1 MKPAFSAVDQDR
13 TVSTHAQEIEYAL
26 ILQGII
32 TAVKDDPVQM
42 RTAIYEY
49 ARARL
54 KNDTAELDD
63 NERTK
68 QLDALETAI
77 QGVERYSLRRDGM
90 GLLPPPDPAARIGQ
104 AKSPEA
110 TSAEAASAE
119 AASAAARSSE
129 AKSSEAMSSEA
140 KSPEAKSPPA
150 VAVVTPVV
158 ANPVVTPAPEDIIV
172 PPPMY
177 WRPEVNPIFE
187 VKTPPLAATFAW
199 FCLGMLV
206 FALVTGVIYYKSLSI
221 LLSEHLDFARL
232 STSQVARSADSPSA
246 PDASQQASPPAEVKP
261 SARIPPPFPV
271 PTDYGIYALSSD
283 GALSELSLLPERV
296 PDKRIAMSTPVSK
309 ASLTSLPDGKAKFI
323 LYRRDLAGN
332 APERV
337 DVRVVAR
344 VVRAMVFD
352 ARGKP
357 SYKPVSDAWSIRN
370 KTYEFRVR
378 PVPRNPE
385 MLLVQP
391 ENADFVLP
399 PGRYVLVLKDQGY
412 DFTVAGT
419 VTDLAQC
426 LERTDAANGEFYSEC
441 QKP

>member
-1 MKPAFSAVDQDR
+1 M
-13 TVSTHAQEIEYAL
+13 
-26 ILQGII
+26 
-32 TAVKDDPVQM
+32 
-42 RTAIYEY
+42 
-49 ARARL
+49 
-54 KNDTAELDD
+54 
-63 NERTK
+63 
-68 QLDALETAI
+68 
-77 QGVERYSLRRDGM
+77 
-90 GLLPPPDPAARIGQ
+90 
-104 AKSPEA
+104 
-110 TSAEAASAE
+110 
-119 AASAAARSSE
+119 
-129 AKSSEAMSSEA
+129 
-140 KSPEAKSPPA
+140 
-150 VAVVTPVV
+150 
-158 ANPVVTPAPEDIIV
+158 V

-177 WRPEVNPIFE
+177 WRAEVNPIVE
-187 VKTPPLAATFAW
+187 VKTPHLAATFAW

-206 FALVTGVIYYKSLSI
+206 FAVVTGVIYYQSLST
-221 LLSEHLDFARL
+221 LLKENLDFARL
-232 STSQVARSADSPSA
+232 GTSQVARPADLPSA
-246 PDASQQASPPAEVKP
+246 PDASQQGSVPAEVKP
-261 SARIPPPFPV
+261 SAPSPLPFPV

-296 PDKRIAMSTPVSK
+296 PDKRIAMSTPVSQ
-309 ASLTSLPDGKAKFI
+309 ASLTSIPDGKAKFI

-344 VVRAMVFD
+344 VVRALVFD
-352 ARGKP
+352 AKGKP
-357 SYKPVSDAWSIRN
+357 SYKPISDAWSIRN